1 MDKLISNTL
10 STLLQPTTPTP
21 ESTGESKPKREHR
34 RRRKEG
40 ADSPQ
45 ASPKSATASPR
56 PVKPSIAGAKL
67 AAEAGRVAWKSPVT
81 ADPTAPQPPSVDPS
95 AVQASLDEVKRM
107 LKALEE
113 STTAERRHAEKRHEQ
128 VIRDL
133 KSKPPSEPTGASPA
147 TLLKAL
153 DDSAAMAVVAQA
165 QAKET
170 SARIEAE
177 ARCRELEHNLQREER
192 EHQASLQQLKEDL
205 DRRLAAV
212 RRESEMA
219 VQAAQAQAQIAI
231 NRAESSAASASAVK
245 MEADMAKMDAAAT
258 RARGE
263 AAIAAAAAAAAA
275 EVNASM
281 RRV

>member
-1 MDKLISNTL
+1 
-10 STLLQPTTPTP
+10 
-21 ESTGESKPKREHR
+21 
-34 RRRKEG
+34 
-40 ADSPQ
+40 
-45 ASPKSATASPR
+45 
-56 PVKPSIAGAKL
+56 
-67 AAEAGRVAWKSPVT
+67 
-81 ADPTAPQPPSVDPS
+81 
-95 AVQASLDEVKRM
+95 M

-133 KSKPPSEPTGASPA
+133 KSKPPSDPTVTGASPA

-177 ARCRELEHNLQREER
+177 ARCRELEHNLQRGER
-192 EHQASLQQLKEDL
+192 EHQASLQQLKADL

-219 VQAAQAQAQIAI
+219 VQTAQAQAQIAI

-281 RRV
+281 RPERSSWRRV

>member
-1 MDKLISNTL
+1 M
-10 STLLQPTTPTP
+10 
-21 ESTGESKPKREHR
+21 
-34 RRRKEG
+34 
-40 ADSPQ
+40 
-45 ASPKSATASPR
+45 
-56 PVKPSIAGAKL
+56 
-67 AAEAGRVAWKSPVT
+67 AAETGRVAWKSPVI

-177 ARCRELEHNLQREER
+177 ARCREL
-192 EHQASLQQLKEDL
+192 
-205 DRRLAAV
+205 
-212 RRESEMA
+212 
-219 VQAAQAQAQIAI
+219 
-231 NRAESSAASASAVK
+231 
-245 MEADMAKMDAAAT
+245 
-258 RARGE
+258 
-263 AAIAAAAAAAAA
+263 
-275 EVNASM
+275 
-281 RRV
+281 